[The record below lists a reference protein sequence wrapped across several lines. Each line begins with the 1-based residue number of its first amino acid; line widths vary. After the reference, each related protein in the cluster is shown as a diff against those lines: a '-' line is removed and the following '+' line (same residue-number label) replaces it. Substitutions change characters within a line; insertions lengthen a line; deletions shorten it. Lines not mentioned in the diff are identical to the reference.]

1 MTRDRGAAA
10 LLLLALLGCALG
22 GSVERWKPSGQAA
35 GSDIEL
41 FLLDGRSV
49 RGELLALDSAGFLVL
64 EPARMVRIAQA
75 AARSGAAF
83 KTGFDL
89 PLSKDTR
96 ERLRLMSRYP
106 QGVSAAL
113 EQALLAAYGWKR
125 VDLEAGSASP

>member
-1 MTRDRGAAA
+1 MRFARGGPA

-35 GSDIEL
+35 GSEIEL

-49 RGELLALDSAGFLVL
+49 RGELLTLDSAGFLVL
-64 EPARMVRIAQA
+64 EATRLVRVDPA

-89 PLSKDTR
+89 PLAKDTR

-106 QGVSAAL
+106 QGISVAV
-113 EQALLAAYGWKR
+113 EQALLATYGWKR
-125 VDLEAGSASP
+125 VDVEAGSASP

>member
-1 MTRDRGAAA
+1 MNRARGAAA
-10 LLLLALLGCALG
+10 LLLLACLGCALG

-41 FLLDGRSV
+41 FLLDGKSV
-49 RGELLALDSAGFLVL
+49 RGELLALDTAGFLVL
-64 EPARMVRIAQA
+64 EPARIVRVAAA

-106 QGVSAAL
+106 QGVSPAL
-113 EQALLAAYGWKR
+113 EQALLATYGWKH
-125 VDLEAGSASP
+125 VDLEGGSASP

>member
-1 MTRDRGAAA
+1 MTRAHAVTA
-10 LLLLALLGCALG
+10 LLLLGLLGCALG

-41 FLLDGRSV
+41 FLRDGRSV
-49 RGELLALDSAGFLVL
+49 RGELLAIDSAGFLVL
-64 EPARMVRIAQA
+64 EPARMVRVEAA

-89 PLSKDTR
+89 PLSKETR
-96 ERLRLMSRYP
+96 DRLRLMSRYP
-106 QGVSAAL
+106 QGVPAAV

-125 VDLEAGSASP
+125 VEVEAGSASP